1 MTIALVLFLFHVHV
15 SVLAV
20 SRIRGNDANMVSLSE
35 DLLFDLSKGQCY
47 SIEDIVTSN
56 VDKDSVFFRRP
67 RRIHGSCVIR
77 KGTGSGSG
85 FL

>member
-1 MTIALVLFLFHVHV
+1 MKKGNRNSVVQEYYLPVGVSVWKMTIALVLFLFHVHV

-47 SIEDIVTSN
+47 SVVIDDSN
-56 VDKDSVFFRRP
+56 E
-67 RRIHGSCVIR
+67 
-77 KGTGSGSG
+77 
-85 FL
+85 